1 MSSRNQGEGDRE
13 SARRFNED
21 EQKFV
26 QSGRVA
32 EAARQAAPR
41 DANEQQQMQQAEE
54 AAKSH
59 AKDEDPTVPGA
70 NATHQPQAGTG
81 APRQPQG
88 GAKR

>member
-1 MSSRNQGEGDRE
+1 MSSKNQGEGDRE

-26 QSGRVA
+26 QSGRVT
-32 EAARQAAPR
+32 EAARKAAPR
-41 DANEQQQMQQAEE
+41 DASEQQQMQQAEE
-54 AAKSH
+54 AGKSH

-70 NATHQPQAGTG
+70 NATHPPQT
-81 APRQPQG
+81 

>member
-1 MSSRNQGEGDRE
+1 MSNRNQGEGDRE

-26 QSGRVA
+26 ESGRVKD
-32 EAARQAAPR
+32 AARDSAPR
-41 DANEQQQMQQAEE
+41 DAREAQQMQQAEE
-54 AAKSH
+54 AGRSH

-70 NATHQPQAGTG
+70 NATHEAQH
-81 APRQPQG
+81 

>member
-1 MSSRNQGEGDRE
+1 MSSKNQGEGDRE

-26 QSGRVA
+26 QSGRVT
-32 EAARQAAPR
+32 EAARNAAPR
-41 DANEQQQMQQAEE
+41 DASEQQQMQQAEE
-54 AAKSH
+54 AGKSH

-70 NATHQPQAGTG
+70 NATHHPQT
-81 APRQPQG
+81 